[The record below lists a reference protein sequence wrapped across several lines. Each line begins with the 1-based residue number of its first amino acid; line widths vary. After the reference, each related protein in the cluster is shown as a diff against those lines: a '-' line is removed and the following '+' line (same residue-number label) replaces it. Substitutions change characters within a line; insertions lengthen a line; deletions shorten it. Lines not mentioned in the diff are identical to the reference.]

1 MDFTRLSD
9 EQRTRF
15 DEDGYLIVRGALEP
29 AQVSAL
35 VAAGDR
41 LIASDEK
48 LDRQSDGKNYD
59 GFRNV
64 IARDPAFAALLTHGR
79 TVPLLAQLLSPNL
92 QLHTSHLI
100 YKHPEPAGTD
110 PLGLSPGWHRDIN
123 TVPSDLGW
131 LGNQRFEI
139 KIAYYLS
146 DARPTNSGV
155 TMVARGSN
163 NWTRP
168 PQFDAAGNPP
178 GLVLPDLAP
187 GDALLFEN
195 RTYHA
200 ARVNTSQVT
209 RKCVMFGYSY
219 RWMRSDDW
227 YEQPEELLA
236 GLEDIGRELVS
247 PMRHRAADGRF
258 APCADRH
265 ALRDW
270 AQQHDVRGAAQVR
283 EAALFSAAATADPYA
298 ADAKVTVAG
307 ARS

>member
-1 MDFTRLSD
+1 MDFHPLTP

-15 DEDGYLIVRGALEP
+15 DEDGFLIVRAALDQARVAE
-29 AQVSAL
+29 L
-35 VAAGDR
+35 VAASDR
-41 LIASDEK
+41 LIASDEQ
-48 LDRQSDGKNYD
+48 LDRQSDGRNYD
-59 GFRNV
+59 SFRNV
-64 IARDPAFAALLTHGR
+64 IGRHPAFTRLLTHGP
-79 TVPLLAQLLSPNL
+79 TVSLVAQLLSPNL

-100 YKHPEPAGTD
+100 YKHPEKPGAD
-110 PLGLSPGWHRDIN
+110 PMGMSPGWHRDIN
-123 TVPSDLGW
+123 TVPQDLGW

-139 KIAYYLS
+139 KVGYYLS
-146 DARPTNSGV
+146 DARPANSGV

-163 NWTRP
+163 QWSRP
-168 PQFDAAGNPP
+168 PVMDATGNPP

-200 ARVNTSQVT
+200 ARFNTSQVT

-219 RWMRSDDW
+219 RWMRPDDW
-227 YEQPEELLA
+227 LEQPEELLA
-236 GLEDIGRELVS
+236 QLDDIGRELVS
-247 PMRHRAADGRF
+247 PMRHRDATGRF

-270 AQQHDVRGAAQVR
+270 AARHGVRGAAEVR
-283 EAALFSAAATADPYA
+283 EAGMFDAPAASDPYA
-298 ADAKVTVAG
+298 TAQAAVGK